1 MLTFIATTLADK
13 HNYLDNNACII
24 ANTRDRLQIQNGECM
39 KNHKTLVFVAM
50 FVAIGLP
57 LLLPDIALAQT
68 AGDIGQVENFIR
80 NVIRAVAGLAG
91 LIATG
96 FFVVGGFG
104 YITSSGNPENLEK
117 SKSTLKYSAIGLAIT
132 VGAFVLS
139 NIVTQLATDAF
150 GA

>member
-1 MLTFIATTLADK
+1 
-13 HNYLDNNACII
+13 
-24 ANTRDRLQIQNGECM
+24 M
-39 KNHKTLVFVAM
+39 KNHKSLVFVAM
-50 FVAIGLP
+50 FVAIMLP
-57 LLLPDIALAQT
+57 ILLPDIALAQS
-68 AGDIGQVENFIR
+68 AGNIGQVESFIR
-80 NVIRAVAGLAG
+80 NVIKAVAGLAG

-117 SKSTLKYSAIGLAIT
+117 SKSTLKFSAIGLAIT

-139 NIVTQLATDAF
+139 NIVTQIATDAF